1 MSSIIESSAPSSPPV
16 MSTGSSRA
24 SSPVDLDLTM
34 AETPL
39 KFAQEKEI
47 KGTKH
52 PHYFFEDGS
61 IVFLVEGSL
70 YKIHRYFFARD
81 SAHFRSIFGLK
92 GVEGSDE
99 YSPCILSD
107 VNCADFDEFLAILY
121 PTVICTLSPPT
132 SDFLHPTEKNIDQWT
147 SILHLSAKWGF
158 ESIKFLAIDRLTAHA
173 APIDKIVLGRRY
185 GIDDWLP
192 GSYEAVCMR
201 ADPLTMEEGMKLGW
215 EDAIRISTARQVYGC
230 AKPRHETAYLS
241 QDLREIFG
249 LVKPS
254 ESEKIEDSD
263 RKEDDAI
270 IILEKEIDAAEMD
283 IPPVMA
289 CMNEIVIDTDCWG
302 NNTYGPCRSCPA
314 CKPESDEQRLN
325 REVKEVKEKQVKA
338 LKETRER
345 RSGERIKQQGR
356 LSIFQ

>member
-1 MSSIIESSAPSSPPV
+1 MLPPV
-16 MSTGSSRA
+16 MSTDSSRA
-24 SSPVDLDLTM
+24 SSPLDLDLTM

-52 PHYFFEDGS
+52 PHYFFEDGN

-92 GVEGSDE
+92 GIEGSDE

-121 PTVICTLSPPT
+121 PT
-132 SDFLHPTEKNIDQWT
+132 DFLHPTEKNIDQWT

-158 ESIKFLAIDRLTAHA
+158 ESIKLLAIDRLTAYA

-192 GSYEAVCMR
+192 SSYEAVCMR
-201 ADPLTMEEGMKLGW
+201 VDPLTMEEGMKLGL
-215 EDAIRISTARQVYGC
+215 EDAIRISAARQIYGC
-230 AKPRHETAYLS
+230 AEPRHKLAYLS

-249 LVKPS
+249 LIS
-254 ESEKIEDSD
+254 
-263 RKEDDAI
+263 
-270 IILEKEIDAAEMD
+270 
-283 IPPVMA
+283 
-289 CMNEIVIDTDCWG
+289 
-302 NNTYGPCRSCPA
+302 
-314 CKPESDEQRLN
+314 
-325 REVKEVKEKQVKA
+325 
-338 LKETRER
+338 
-345 RSGERIKQQGR
+345 
-356 LSIFQ
+356 